1 MRSGSETPLNLGFL
15 TAVPQVQGRG
25 DNSAREGEIESDL
38 YPLGLEYC
46 ISAPLSIPIP
56 PEQQII
62 TSPLFNSLIANNY
75 YLTTMIIFLWGEL
88 TLLNESLDCSWRLIL

>member
-38 YPLGLEYC
+38 YPLGSEYC
-46 ISAPLSIPIP
+46 ISAPLSIPTP
-56 PEQQII
+56 SEQQTLI
-62 TSPLFNSLIANNY
+62 SPQFKSFNSTN
-75 YLTTMIIFLWGEL
+75 
-88 TLLNESLDCSWRLIL
+88 